1 MRGIEL
7 TKPAQALGLSFMVS
21 TIALAI
27 GLAREHAFA
36 VGDLGEPLFAMVPVL
51 IGMGSGSG

>member
-1 MRGIEL
+1 M